1 MKKFLKVIAPIAI
14 VAVVVGI
21 IVSVF
26 ESKQYADEDETEDD
40 EYGNSESDCPYEIE

>member
-26 ESKQYADEDETEDD
+26 ESKPYVDEDETEDD
-40 EYGNSESDCPYEIE
+40 EYDDRDSDCPYEIE

>member
-26 ESKQYADEDETEDD
+26 ESKQCGTDETEDD
-40 EYGNSESDCPYEIE
+40 EYDNRDSDCPYEIE

>member
-26 ESKQYADEDETEDD
+26 EGKQYVDEDETEGD
-40 EYGNSESDCPYEIE
+40 EYDDCDSDCPYEIE

>member
-14 VAVVVGI
+14 IAVVVGI

-26 ESKQYADEDETEDD
+26 ESKQYVDEDETEDD
-40 EYGNSESDCPYEIE
+40 EYDNSEADCPYEIE

>member
-26 ESKQYADEDETEDD
+26 ENKQYDVDETEDD
-40 EYGNSESDCPYEIE
+40 DYDNCDSDCPYEIE